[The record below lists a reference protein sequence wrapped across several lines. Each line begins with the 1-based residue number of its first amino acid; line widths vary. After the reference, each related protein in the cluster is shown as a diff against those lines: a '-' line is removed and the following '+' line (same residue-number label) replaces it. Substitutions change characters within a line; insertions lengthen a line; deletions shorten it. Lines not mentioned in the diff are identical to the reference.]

1 MRRSSFVM
9 ERKNK
14 TTTNLNR
21 TKQQSELKD
30 SKDNYIYNYRKIN
43 NLNSDVNKILR
54 NINLLFDFKKF
65 EKNKLQPLE
74 KVSLIF

>member
-65 EKNKLQPLE
+65 EKKNLQPLE
-74 KVSLIF
+74 KVSLII